1 MMKKLLLPL
10 FTIILVLPTLVL
22 SHDDHDK
29 QEDTRD
35 FALTKLT
42 DSIHVLIGVNGFTGG
57 NIALL
62 TGPDGVIMVDD
73 SMPPLGYKLKAAIKK
88 VTGSNVDFIINTHV
102 HGDHTGL
109 NGEFAKDGSWII
121 GHENIRK
128 HMIQRGNG
136 IALPIPKEALPII
149 TFDSEM
155 SIHLNNHA
163 VKIMH
168 MAKAHTNGDAMIH
181 YTDANVI
188 HTGDL
193 MFNGMFPY
201 IDINS
206 GGDVMGYLN
215 AQKQM
220 HAMSDDNTQ
229 IIPGHGPIAT
239 KADLKASIDMLEDS
253 IAIIKKHVTDGKSE
267 NEIIEANPLK
277 KYHDKWNWG
286 FITTERMTRQLY
298 KGLK

>member
-1 MMKKLLLPL
+1 MNFKLLTLLTVLISAQPL
-10 FTIILVLPTLVL
+10 FA
-22 SHDDHDK
+22 HDEHDK
-29 QEDTRD
+29 QEDKRD
-35 FALTKLT
+35 FEVTKL
-42 DSIHVLIGVNGFTGG
+42 SENIHVLMGVNGFTGG

-73 SMPPLGYKLKAAIKK
+73 SMPPLGDKLKAAIKK

-109 NGEFAKDGSWII
+109 NAEFAKDGSWIV

-128 HMIQRGNG
+128 HMITKGNG
-136 IALPIPKEALPII
+136 VAVPAPKDALPVI
-149 TFDSEM
+149 TFDSQ
-155 SIHLNNHA
+155 INFHLNNEKA
-163 VKIMH
+163 RIIH

-181 YTDANVI
+181 YPDANII

-193 MFNGMFPY
+193 MFNGLFPY

-206 GGDVMGYLN
+206 GGSVMGYLD

-220 HAMSDDNTQ
+220 LAMSDENTQ
-229 IIPGHGPIAT
+229 IIPGHGPMA
-239 KADLKASIDMLEDS
+239 KAADLQAAIDMLEDS
-253 IAIIKKHVTDGKSE
+253 IAIIKKHIADGLSE
-267 NEIIEANPLK
+267 NEVVEANPLQ
-277 KYHDKWNWG
+277 KYHDTWNWG

>member
-1 MMKKLLLPL
+1 
-10 FTIILVLPTLVL
+10 
-22 SHDDHDK
+22 
-29 QEDTRD
+29 
-35 FALTKLT
+35 
-42 DSIHVLIGVNGFTGG
+42 
-57 NIALL
+57 
-62 TGPDGVIMVDD
+62 
-73 SMPPLGYKLKAAIKK
+73 
-88 VTGSNVDFIINTHV
+88 
-102 HGDHTGL
+102 
-109 NGEFAKDGSWII
+109 
-121 GHENIRK
+121 
-128 HMIQRGNG
+128 
-136 IALPIPKEALPII
+136 
-149 TFDSEM
+149 
-155 SIHLNNHA
+155 
-163 VKIMH
+163 
-168 MAKAHTNGDAMIH
+168 
-181 YTDANVI
+181 
-188 HTGDL
+188 
-193 MFNGMFPY
+193 MFPY

-229 IIPGHGPIAT
+229 IIPGHDPIAT